1 MANGAF
7 SAASSSGA
15 VQSPTTIRTCVAS
28 GRFAEAVEQ
37 WEQWERLASRSDAET
52 AQLDQVRRAKAAAQ
66 TLVGA
71 GVSSH
76 G

>member
-1 MANGAF
+1 
-7 SAASSSGA
+7 
-15 VQSPTTIRTCVAS
+15 
-28 GRFAEAVEQ
+28 VEQ